1 MKDRLPSP
9 GAQPSLRDYEVVAAP
24 FPALKR
30 RATLKSRYA
39 AEESNF
45 KILDESDRTVRNK
58 VEN

>member
-1 MKDRLPSP
+1 MKDRLLSP

-30 RATLKSRYA
+30 RAKLKSRDA

-45 KILDESDRTVRNK
+45 KILDESKKEVT
-58 VEN
+58 